1 VDWGLIGL
9 RLLHVVPAM
18 LWFGGAVVGGFFLQP
33 AAAALGPAGQSF
45 MDHLMKRRRMG
56 VFFPIVATLT
66 ILGGAAL
73 YWIDSGGLQLAW
85 ITSPTGLAYTVG
97 GIAALVAFIGGFILI
112 GPSIAEQNAVH
123 AELARGDGVPTDDQR
138 RRLSRAEGR
147 MRLASR
153 VDMPLLLLAALTMAV
168 ARYL

>member
-1 VDWGLIGL
+1 VDWWLIVL
-9 RLLHVVPAM
+9 RLVHVVPAM
-18 LWFGGAVVGGFFLQP
+18 LWLGGAVLGGFFLQP

-45 MDHLMKRRRMG
+45 MEYLIERRRMG

-73 YWIDSGGLQLAW
+73 YWVDSGGLQLGW
-85 ITSPTGLAYTVG
+85 ITSPTGVAFTIGGLAALIAFVG
-97 GIAALVAFIGGFILI
+97 GLILI
-112 GPSIAEQNAVH
+112 GPSIAEQTALH
-123 AELARGDGVPTDDQR
+123 AELAGGDGVATDDQR
-138 RRLSRAEGR
+138 RRLARAEGR

-153 VDMPLLLLAALTMAV
+153 VDMPLLLLSAVTMAI